1 MVKYIVIDMYFT
13 YITLIIK
20 MFPNAKIIIDKFHL
34 TQLISRFL
42 NKTRIMVMK
51 NDKKNYNKFKRCQ
64 NLILKFRNELDSN
77 HWKKF
82 SFFDSLMTG
91 VDVVDYLIDSNEKLK
106 NTYQAYQD
114 LLYAFQ
120 PNDYK
125 VLKDLL
131 LVLEIFLDLKLE

>member
-51 NDKKNYNKFKRCQ
+51 NDKKNYNKFKRC
-64 NLILKFRNELDSN
+64 
-77 HWKKF
+77 
-82 SFFDSLMTG
+82 
-91 VDVVDYLIDSNEKLK
+91 
-106 NTYQAYQD
+106 
-114 LLYAFQ
+114 
-120 PNDYK
+120 
-125 VLKDLL
+125 
-131 LVLEIFLDLKLE
+131 